1 MPGTLAWW
9 LHPLLFSYD
18 PLGAG
23 VLSGLDAPQAKIHSL
38 VGRGEEKGGSATLP
52 SLRSACV
59 LPYSVV
65 VAH

>member
-23 VLSGLDAPQAKIHSL
+23 VLVSQLISQAKIHSL
-38 VGRGEEKGGSATLP
+38 VGRGEGVKGAAPPYLASARHVSFP
-52 SLRSACV
+52 IV
-59 LPYSVV
+59 
-65 VAH
+65 